1 MKTNILL
8 IAMLLNALI
17 TNAQDWKKDRPVS
30 GITGLRVE
38 SGIDVFLTQGNSEK
52 LTLDV
57 RGFEEDEIRSSVQNG
72 VLTLTVDRKNGWSM
86 GGRRNTQIKA
96 YLTFKQ
102 LRNIQASG
110 GADVTGQQPL
120 TFGNLNLQASG
131 GADMKLNLKADE
143 LNLQVSGG
151 ADMTV
156 EGSARVLNAESAG
169 GADLDA
175 GKLVAEVCSAYA
187 HGGADMSVNAS
198 REITLK
204 AAGGSDISYSGS
216 ARLLAKSASGGSDI
230 TRRN

>member
-1 MKTNILL
+1 MKTNILFAIL
-8 IAMLLNALI
+8 LLNALI
-17 TNAQDWKKDRPVS
+17 VNAQDWKKDRPVS

-38 SGIDVFLTQGNSEK
+38 SGIDVILTQGNSEK

-57 RGFEEDEIRSSVQNG
+57 RGFEENEIRSTVQNG
-72 VLTLTVDRKNGWSM
+72 VLTLTVDRKNGWST
-86 GGRRNTQIKA
+86 GRRNTQIKA

-110 GADVTGQQPL
+110 GADVTGQQL
-120 TFGNLNLQASG
+120 FSFDDLNLQASG
-131 GADMKLNLKADE
+131 GADIKLNLKADE
-143 LNLQVSGG
+143 LNLQASGG

-175 GKLVAEVCSAYA
+175 SKLVAEVCSAYA
-187 HGGADMSVNAS
+187 HGGADMSVHAS